1 MPKLTK
7 PKKSNLIND
16 QNFAKANTF
25 EIDFLTSRAKKVF
38 IHLQIA
44 FIKISILDH
53 FDLQRYI
60 HIKTD
65 IFRYIISRVLSQMI
79 SNYLDQLFSDYVTY
93 KNLDSNSSK
102 SKIS

>member
-53 FDLQRYI
+53 FDL
-60 HIKTD
+60 
-65 IFRYIISRVLSQMI
+65 
-79 SNYLDQLFSDYVTY
+79 
-93 KNLDSNSSK
+93 
-102 SKIS
+102 